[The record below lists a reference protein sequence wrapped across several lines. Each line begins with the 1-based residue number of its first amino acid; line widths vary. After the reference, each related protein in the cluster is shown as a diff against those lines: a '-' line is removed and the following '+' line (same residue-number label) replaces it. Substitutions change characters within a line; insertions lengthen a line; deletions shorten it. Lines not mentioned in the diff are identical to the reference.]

1 MANLFDELDAIEKHF
16 QARRGDPTYS
26 HQEQKLI
33 LDGVVPEWLLRGQRL
48 LAGTPEGQ
56 RCEKA
61 VDALRGL
68 HAVVWPKVQFK
79 TSDG

>member
-1 MANLFDELDAIEKHF
+1 MTQLSDLFSDIEAHF
-16 QARRGDPTYS
+16 QARTNNPTYS
-26 HQEQKLI
+26 HQGQKLI
-33 LDGVVPEWLLRGQRL
+33 LDGVVPEWLLRGQKL

-68 HAVVWPKVQFK
+68 YAAVWPKVEFK
-79 TSDG
+79 TP